1 MTDQPED
8 LRLHLQSLEE
18 KLFDPTVRNSRTSL
32 DTLLAPDFREIGS
45 SGRLYGFD
53 EIIAALLAEP
63 ADGTTRAL
71 ADFEIRPLSPGLVL
85 ATYRSE
91 RSEPH
96 LPPVKSLRSSIWR
109 RDADGYWRM
118 VFHQGTPAR

>member
-18 KLFDPTVRNSRTSL
+18 KLFDPAVRSSRTSL

-63 ADGTTRAL
+63 VDGTTRAL
-71 ADFEIRPLSPGLVL
+71 ADFEIRPLSPELVL
-85 ATYRSE
+85 ATYRSK